1 VSTSRVQTLGVARFE
16 REALGRTIQYTPPD
30 RWEDDSACEG
40 WRNRDVIAHLAATD
54 TAAAAVLGDEVPAEV
69 EEYLKSREE
78 EIEIPWFSSP
88 DGLDG
93 FNEFAVGRRRDR
105 PFRQVATEWG
115 QAANLVLIRASA
127 TSRGDWEGKRVPW
140 VVSELPIRFLV
151 QSRISE
157 WWIHGEDIRA
167 GAGLP
172 ARLEHD
178 PIQAVNDLA
187 IRTIPYA
194 LGVAGISY
202 PGRSV
207 RIDLEGAGG
216 GIWHYG
222 LAPRERP
229 GPGKR
234 PDAWIEGRAYPFAL
248 VAARRVPAEHYVA
261 DGTFAIGGD
270 EDIALDVLE
279 HVRAIA

>member
-1 VSTSRVQTLGVARFE
+1 
-16 REALGRTIQYTPPD
+16 
-30 RWEDDSACEG
+30 
-40 WRNRDVIAHLAATD
+40 
-54 TAAAAVLGDEVPAEV
+54 
-69 EEYLKSREE
+69 
-78 EIEIPWFSSP
+78 
-88 DGLDG
+88 
-93 FNEFAVGRRRDR
+93 
-105 PFRQVATEWG
+105 VATEWG
-115 QAANLVLIRASA
+115 RAADLFLTRASA
-127 TSRGDWEGKRVPW
+127 TSQEDWTGKRVPW
-140 VVSELPIRFLV
+140 LVGELPIRYLV

-178 PIQAVNDLA
+178 PIHAVNDLA

-216 GIWHYG
+216 GTWHYG
-222 LAPRERP
+222 LAPREHP
-229 GPGKR
+229 GPGTR
-234 PDAWIEGRAYPFAL
+234 PDAWIEGRAYPFAV
-248 VAARRVPAEHYVA
+248 VAARRVPAEGYVA
-261 DGTFAIGGD
+261 DGTFATGGD

-279 HVRAIA
+279 YIRAFS